1 MRHILSLVLFCLI
14 FQNIM
19 ADYRLARKLKLAKSA
34 LTLKALVQRKEKK
47 LRRLQESDQKDEP
60 GDTTVQTSA
69 PVTNYTKTREDQAEQ
84 GEATAVNAP
93 VEASKPI
100 GKPNKSDNNKAPV
113 QFSKFHGFKKPPRK
127 GPGLVNFNVFFY
139 FFGIPIPKF
148 VVLRLR
154 ITYVGGRLRSLQ
166 NAEAKAESARTDC
179 TVKDPNLAGKTL
191 SEEESQNVNFNC
203 EANAT
208 LGDASTASYSLN
220 TDIPLTLVNADGK
233 IETLNFS
240 DVNFNGDTGDA
251 ATNIEVG
258 SVKEIKDVITIK
270 KAEAFFE
277 GYIFKII
284 GNCSK
289 SRRLRN
295 LLSEGGQVEMDFK
308 NEEDEVKKYQC
319 TINGITTENENS
331 ELSCDTSSD
340 PLRTNVGKVHL
351 SSGSSTDGTLVSIEM
366 NNPDANSTALLVPS
380 GGVNNRYYSKSSSGL
395 SGGAIAGIVI
405 ACVVALAAASI
416 AAILLRKPSPPID
429 NTTVVDLK
437 TDNI

>member
-19 ADYRLARKLKLAKSA
+19 ADYRLARKLKLAKSV
-34 LTLKALVQRKEKK
+34 LTLKAMAQRKEKK
-47 LRRLQESDQKDEP
+47 LRRLETDENF
-60 GDTTVQTSA
+60 GENDDTTVQTSA
-69 PVTNYTKTREDQAEQ
+69 PVTNYTETPKDQAEQ
-84 GEATAVNAP
+84 GEATAENAK

-100 GKPNKSDNNKAPV
+100 GKPNKSDKNKAPV
-113 QFSKFHGFKKPPRK
+113 QFSKFHGFKKPTKR
-127 GPGLVNFNVFFY
+127 GPGPVNFNVFFY

-166 NAEAKAESARTDC
+166 NAEAEAESARTDC
-179 TVKDPNLAGKTL
+179 TVKDPNLAGKNL
-191 SEEESQNVNFNC
+191 SEEEGQNVDFNC

-233 IETLNFS
+233 TETLGFN

-251 ATNIEVG
+251 ATNIEEG
-258 SVKEIKDVITIK
+258 SVAEIKEVITIK
-270 KAEAFFE
+270 EAEAFFE

-284 GNCSK
+284 GKCSK

-295 LLSEGGQVEMDFK
+295 LIEEGGQVDMDFK
-308 NEEDEVKKYQC
+308 NEEDAVKKYQC
-319 TINGITTENENS
+319 TINGTTENENS

-340 PLRTNVGKVHL
+340 PLITNVGKVHL
-351 SSGSSTDGTLVSIEM
+351 SSGSSNGTLVSIEM
-366 NNPDANSTALLVPS
+366 NNPESNSTARLAPS
-380 GGVNNRYYSKSSSGL
+380 GGAHNRYYSKSSSGL

-405 ACVVALAAASI
+405 ACVVVLAAASI
-416 AAILLRKPSPPID
+416 AAILLRKPSPPTD

-437 TDNI
+437 AENL